1 MATRQRK
8 KTALQQA
15 NSNANAVGV
24 TSSVQGRMSDGR
36 TNPKTGNKLASGM
49 GRSFSTGTGKGD
61 MGRGNL
67 KVSRRKRYY
76 DVRVGLG
83 LAGG

>member
-1 MATRQRK
+1 MARK
-8 KTALQQA
+8 PKTAKQLA
-15 NSNANAVGV
+15 NSHANAIGT
-24 TSSVQGRMSDGR
+24 TSSVMGRMSGG
-36 TNPKTGNKLASGM
+36 TINPVTGNKLAGGM
-49 GRSFSTGTGKGD
+49 GRSMSTGIGKGD

>member
-1 MATRQRK
+1 MAK
-8 KTALQQA
+8 KALQQA
-15 NSNANAVGV
+15 NANANAIG
-24 TSSVQGRMSDGR
+24 TTTSVQGRMSGG
-36 TNPKTGNKLASGM
+36 TINPKTGNTLAGGM
-49 GRSFSTGTGKGD
+49 GRSFSTGTGAGD

>member
-1 MATRQRK
+1 MARSRELT
-8 KTALQQA
+8 LA
-15 NSNANAVGV
+15 NRNANAVGLT
-24 TSSVQGRMSDGR
+24 TSVRGRMSAG
-36 TNPKTGNKLASGM
+36 TISEAGNVVAGGM
-49 GRSFSTGTGKGD
+49 GRSMSTGTGMGD